1 MQRLSLCVLVLLF
14 ATSSAMAA
22 NDNANDAKAPSTT
35 EAGPSPKGASAAS
48 PSENELRELRDLLLE
63 QQKRIEELE
72 SEVSEMKRAS
82 VPTPTGPA
90 ASGAATV
97 SPAATSTAPLATA
110 APALP
115 AAAASPAAVAS
126 SGATL
131 ASDSQGDQHAPLS
144 FKIGDAEFTPG
155 GFLDFSSFTR
165 TENLGSGIAT
175 SFGTVP
181 FKGSQQAALTES
193 RLSSQYS
200 RLSLKV
206 HADVNNS
213 TSVTGYVE
221 ADFLGFQPANAYETA
236 NSNSLR
242 ERVYWVDVR
251 HGKWEVLG
259 GQEWSM
265 LQPNRVGISPDTPDV
280 FFTQNEDPNFQVGLI
295 WARQAQFRV
304 VYHANN
310 WWTLGASI
318 ENPDQFVPA
327 SVVFP
332 ADSFASQF
340 DNGSGSTSATSAGTN
355 TASPTLH
362 PDIIVKT
369 AFDWKP
375 FGHSA
380 HVEASGLIR
389 SFKVYNTLAAPAATN
404 TITGGGGS
412 LNANFELFNNFRL
425 IGNSFYSCGGGRY
438 IFGLGPDVVVRPD
451 GNLSCVHSGS
461 GIGGFEWQTTPKY
474 MVAGYYGAAYYQR
487 NFGLLPATGSPTPT
501 CDGQVGF
508 TCVGFGFPGSAD
520 TANRAVQ
527 EATFDFIPT
536 LWSSP
541 YYGKLQ
547 LITQYSYLTRA
558 PWWVA
563 TGSPKNAHL
572 SMIYIDVR
580 YVLP

>member
-1 MQRLSLCVLVLLF
+1 MQRFTLCILVLLF
-14 ATSSAMAA
+14 TASSAMAA
-22 NDNANDAKAPSTT
+22 NDHASDTKAPPTT
-35 EAGPSPKGASAAS
+35 GAGASPNGTPAAS
-48 PSENELRELRDLLLE
+48 PAESELRDLRDLLLE
-63 QQKRIEELE
+63 QQKRIDELE

-82 VPTPTGPA
+82 APAAAGSA
-90 ASGAATV
+90 ASGATTV
-97 SPAATSTAPLATA
+97 SAAATATA
-110 APALP
+110 LPAPLP
-115 AAAASPAAVAS
+115 AAAASPAAAAAGS
-126 SGATL
+126 STL
-131 ASDSQGDQHAPLS
+131 ASDSQGDRHAPLS

-206 HADVNNS
+206 HANVNSS

-332 ADSFASQF
+332 GDSFASQF
-340 DNGSGSTSATSAGTN
+340 DNGSGSTSAASAGTN

-425 IGNSFYSCGGGRY
+425 VGNSFYSCGGGRY

-508 TCVGFGFPGSAD
+508 TCVGFGFPGSANS
-520 TANRAVQ
+520 ANRAVQ

-572 SMIYIDVR
+572 SMIYVDVR